1 MRILLVDDDARLR
14 WVMRQWLLGAG
25 YFQVEQAADGQEA
38 LALLHE
44 RPADLILADLHMPR
58 MDGMRFLRSLRQGGD
73 RTPLIML
80 TSRHDRHRIVPI
92 IRGGAENYLSKPLC
106 RHMLI
111 EKVQQTAG
119 LAAALAL
126 AA

>member
-1 MRILLVDDDARLR
+1 
-14 WVMRQWLLGAG
+14 
-25 YFQVEQAADGQEA
+25 
-38 LALLHE
+38 
-44 RPADLILADLHMPR
+44 
-58 MDGMRFLRSLRQGGD
+58 
-73 RTPLIML
+73 ML